1 MKKTRFAALLLALC
15 LAVCLVPPAGASSY
29 SIYIEPFQI
38 ITTQRASV
46 RSGPAAYYTEY
57 TMLSKNNVLTAYGR
71 VPSDEGGND
80 WFVVDYYGQV
90 AYVSTTAASVY
101 GSVTLS
107 VPADIDA
114 FLIVT
119 TQLAYVRK
127 GPASTYKEVAQLRK
141 NTELTALGRV
151 RSEEGGNDWY
161 LIFYEGGLAYVSTIA
176 AEPRQESSYAVPA
189 GSPSILLLT
198 NQLAYVRSGPAS
210 TSKEIARVSKGNYFW
225 AYKQVPSSEGGNPW
239 YMIDYYGQI
248 AYISSTT
255 VNVQ

>member
-1 MKKTRFAALLLALC
+1 MNRNRCIALILSLC
-15 LAVCLVPPAGASSY
+15 LAVGILSPAIASPY
-29 SIYIEPFQI
+29 DIYIHPFQV
-38 ITTQRASV
+38 ITTQKASV

-57 TMLSKNNVLTAYGR
+57 ARLSKNNVLTAYGR

-80 WFVVDYYGQV
+80 WFIVAYNGQV

-101 GSVTLS
+101 GSVALA
-107 VPADIDA
+107 VPADIDT
-114 FLIVT
+114 FLIAT
-119 TQLAYVRK
+119 TQLASVRK
-127 GPASTYKEVAQLRK
+127 GPASTYKQLAQLSK

-161 LIFYEGGLAYVSTIA
+161 LIFYEGGLAYVSTTA
-176 AEPRQESSYAVPA
+176 AEPRQESSNSVPA
-189 GSPSILLLT
+189 YSASILLLT

-210 TSKEIARVSKGNYFW
+210 TTRQIAKVSKGTYFW
-225 AYKQVPSSEGGNPW
+225 AYKQVPSDEGGNPW